1 MTTPITRTHHYTTLD
16 GIRGFAALSVL
27 AFHLGRW
34 LDIPWLCAN
43 GNLSVDTFFCLSG
56 YVLPLAYGRKIA
68 TLSMNAFIVTRLIRL
83 MPMIVLSVAI
93 SAPYVFFRS
102 VVSHIDV
109 SAAAIFS
116 AALLGLLN
124 LPYFYAPPGVGGPQ
138 LFPLNGPQY
147 SLFLEVVAN
156 IIWWAGRY
164 LPQMAVAAVVAV
176 VSAEILV
183 LIGIGGDTTE
193 TFWYGFPHVGAS
205 FALGVLIYHLDQR
218 LPSWRGWTPLFW
230 ALTASMIVIFFAPYE
245 ATFAVKLAW
254 KLFLSPLLVLAG
266 AHVQFG
272 KRIDSFALGIG
283 ALSYPIYA
291 LHYPLFCW
299 INGASRMLLGARD
312 GWIEGPLIF
321 VAVIG
326 LSYLA
331 LRAYDEP
338 VRSYLSRKLVAPR
351 AKAAVP
357 AE

>member
-1 MTTPITRTHHYTTLD
+1 MATQITRSDHYTTLD
-16 GIRGFAALSVL
+16 GLRGFAALSVL

-68 TLSMNAFIVTRLIRL
+68 TLSMGDFIVTRLIRL
-83 MPMIVLSVAI
+83 MPMIVLSVAV

-102 VVSHIDV
+102 FVSHIDV

-116 AALLGLLN
+116 AALLGALN
-124 LPYFYAPPGVGGPQ
+124 LPYFYAPSGVGGPQ

-147 SLFLEVVAN
+147 SLFLEVMAN
-156 IIWWAGRY
+156 IVWWATRY
-164 LPQMAVAAVVAV
+164 LPQMALAAAVAV
-176 VSAEILV
+176 VSAAILV
-183 LIGIGGDTTE
+183 HIGIGGDTTE

-205 FALGVLIYHLDQR
+205 FALGVFIYHLDR
-218 LPSWRGWTPLFW
+218 KLPFWRGWTPLFW
-230 ALTASMIVIFFAPYE
+230 GVVIAMIAIFFAPYE
-245 ATFAVKLAW
+245 ASFAVKLAW
-254 KLFLSPLLVLAG
+254 KLFLSPLLVIAG

-272 KRIDSFALGIG
+272 KTIDSFFLRIG
-283 ALSYPIYA
+283 ALSYPLYA

-299 INGASRMLLGARD
+299 INGTYRMLLGSRD
-312 GWIEGPLIF
+312 VWIEAPLIF
-321 VAVIG
+321 VIVIG
-326 LSYLA
+326 LSYLG

-338 VRSYLSRKLVAPR
+338 VRSYLSRKLLSPR
-351 AKAAVP
+351 PKAIVP

>member
-1 MTTPITRTHHYTTLD
+1 MTVQVTRTDHYTTLD
-16 GIRGFAALSVL
+16 GLRGFAALSVL

-68 TLSMNAFIVTRLIRL
+68 TLSMNAFLVTRFIRL

-93 SAPYVFFRS
+93 SAPYVLFRS
-102 VVSHIDV
+102 VVSHTDV
-109 SAAAIFS
+109 SAAVIFS
-116 AALLGLLN
+116 AALLGMLN

-156 IIWWAGRY
+156 VVWWAGRY
-164 LPQMAVAAVVAV
+164 LPQMAVAAAVAV

-205 FALGVLIYHLDQR
+205 FSLGVFIYHLDRR
-218 LPSWRGWTPLFW
+218 LPPWRGWTPLFW
-230 ALTASMIVIFFAPYE
+230 GLVAGMIVIFFTPHE
-245 ATFAVKLAW
+245 ASFAVKLAW
-254 KLFLSPLLVLAG
+254 KLLLSPLLVLAG
-266 AHVQFG
+266 AHVRFG
-272 KRIDSFALGIG
+272 NAIDSFSLRIG
-283 ALSYPIYA
+283 ALSYPVYA

-299 INGASRMLLGARD
+299 INGTFRMLFGARD
-312 GWIEGPLIF
+312 AWIEAPLIF
-321 VAVIG
+321 ASVIG

-331 LRAYDEP
+331 LRVYDEP
-338 VRSYLSRKLVAPR
+338 VRSYLSRKLLAPR
-351 AKAAVP
+351 PKAAVA